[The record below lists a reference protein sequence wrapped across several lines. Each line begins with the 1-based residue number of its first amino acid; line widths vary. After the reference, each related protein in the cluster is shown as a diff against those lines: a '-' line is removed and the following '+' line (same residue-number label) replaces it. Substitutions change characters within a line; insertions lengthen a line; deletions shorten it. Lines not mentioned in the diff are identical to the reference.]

1 MGGLRPRGPV
11 DIAGPRPPA
20 GLVLRPV
27 NFTVRSHLP
36 IAMTLST
43 PLVPYCIGALLVI
56 SAAGGAYTQ
65 YGRNARVK
73 RILWTVTMVSTAAL
87 FLLLFSLVPRPK
99 GGGDDFW
106 FVIPIIVISLFL
118 TYRSVK
124 FCSHCGAT
132 SRGTTF
138 RPVRFCSSC
147 GAELGK

>member
-1 MGGLRPRGPV
+1 MRP
-11 DIAGPRPPA
+11 
-20 GLVLRPV
+20 L

-36 IAMTLST
+36 SAMTLST
-43 PLVPYCIGALLVI
+43 PLVPFCIGTLLVI
-56 SAAGGAYTQ
+56 CAAGGAYTQ

-73 RILWTVTMVSTAAL
+73 RIVWAVTMVSTAAV

-99 GGGDDFW
+99 GGDDFW
-106 FVIPIIVISLFL
+106 FVIPIIVLSLFL

-124 FCSHCGAT
+124 FCLHCGAT
-132 SRGTTF
+132 SRGRTF